1 MDRVVLRSEFA
12 MVEVG
17 SDHSANGARLHI
29 KDLGSSNEIFLDPL
43 ELEALTRVG
52 HDFFVPLVAPAT
64 RDPQIPTDDIG
75 L

>member
-1 MDRVVLRSEFA
+1 MDRVVFQSEFA
-12 MVEVG
+12 MVEVR
-17 SDHSANGARLHI
+17 SDHSGNGARLHI

-52 HDFFVPLVAPAT
+52 HDFFVPLVAPET
-64 RDPQIPTDDIG
+64 REQPTPADDIG